1 MKKLIKRGFA
11 ALLALTLALG
21 MSVSAFAAEG
31 PAATEPAVAEKD
43 YRLTNSD
50 NNSKSPA
57 EEFQFTVEKVGVTD
71 ATDEHGNKLTEA
83 DMPNL
88 TITPVNYKDG
98 GAGSADSK
106 QKLVVTPDKDF
117 PNVGIYTYKVTEK
130 AGDTAG
136 VTYSKQELTLIATVY
151 HEGQEKDM
159 TVSYVFKDGATKNPR
174 HRQQL
179 LRRCSVRG

>member
-57 EEFQFTVEKVGVTD
+57 EEFQF
-71 ATDEHGNKLTEA
+71 
-83 DMPNL
+83 
-88 TITPVNYKDG
+88 PVYCGEG
-98 GAGSADSK
+98 GRDR
-106 QKLVVTPDKDF
+106 
-117 PNVGIYTYKVTEK
+117 
-130 AGDTAG
+130 
-136 VTYSKQELTLIATVY
+136 
-151 HEGQEKDM
+151 
-159 TVSYVFKDGATKNPR
+159 R
-174 HRQQL
+174 HR
-179 LRRCSVRG
+179 